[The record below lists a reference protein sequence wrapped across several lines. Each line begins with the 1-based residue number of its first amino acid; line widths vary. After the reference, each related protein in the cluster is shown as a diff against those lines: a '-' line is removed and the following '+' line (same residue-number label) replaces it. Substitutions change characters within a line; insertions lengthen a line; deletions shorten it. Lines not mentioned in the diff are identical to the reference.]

1 MNEWIE
7 KNLSELTLICNKI
20 TRSDDVHDL
29 LHSCIEQLLKNQKVQ
44 TLPDNEKLYFFARI
58 VRNNYSS
65 NSSPYY
71 HQYKKHQYIE
81 FKDIEIVDVEY
92 KESPITLEWV
102 NKKINI
108 DKRTDK
114 WYFARLFQI
123 YLEEG
128 CSIKNTAK
136 RTTIPPN
143 TVSKDINS
151 YRRELRAAREK
162 FISDGMQL

>member
-7 KNLSELTLICNKI
+7 KNLSELKLICNKI

-29 LHSCIEQLLKNQKVQ
+29 LHLCIEQLLKNQKVR
-44 TLPDNEKLYFFARI
+44 TLPDKEKLYFFARI

-65 NSSPYY
+65 HSSPYY
-71 HQYKKHQYIE
+71 HQYKKYQFTE
-81 FKDIEIVDVEY
+81 FKDIEIVEVEY
-92 KESPITLEWV
+92 TESPITLEWV
-102 NKKINI
+102 NNKINT
-108 DKRTDK
+108 DKRTDM

-128 CSIKNTAK
+128 CSIKNTSK

-143 TVSKDINS
+143 TVSKDINK
-151 YRRELRAAREK
+151 YRRELNKARENYL
-162 FISDGMQL
+162 SNGL

>member
-1 MNEWIE
+1 MNSWIE
-7 KNLSELTLICNKI
+7 KNLNELILICKKI
-20 TRSDDVHDL
+20 TRSDNVDDL
-29 LHSCIEQLLKNQKVQ
+29 LQTCIEQLLKNQKVQ
-44 TLPDNEKLYFFARI
+44 TLPDNERLYFFARI

-71 HQYKKHQYIE
+71 HQYKKHSYME
-81 FKDIEIVDVEY
+81 FKDIEIKDVPYE
-92 KESPITLEWV
+92 ESPITIDWV
-102 NKKINI
+102 NNKINN

-143 TVSKDINS
+143 TVSKDINI
-151 YRRELRAAREK
+151 YRRELRHDRDK
-162 FISDGMQL
+162 FLSDGL